1 MDCASLL
8 VLCSAGV
15 PRDLVAR
22 AVSASAPAV
31 SGDDLKCAIRSGAP
45 IGCTL
50 AAGHAAGLIPHP
62 KTEAG
67 DDYAI
72 SPVGAWTVTKSR
84 FSGEWGTTAG
94 TGAAWIVWP
103 QGVALPSDPGV
114 AGNPMKGAG
123 ISAWCPEDPCR
134 GIEARASLLFTS
146 LMPSE
151 IVEWSVG
158 GGEWTRLFGG
168 DLPYLPAA
176 ALGSADS
183 AEVRWTAPQYAIT
196 AVFSLDGAPLAINQL
211 AEECAKRC
219 AAGGRQ

>member
-8 VLCSAGV
+8 VLCNAGV
-15 PRDLVAR
+15 PEDVVAR
-22 AVSASAPAV
+22 AVSASGPSD
-31 SGDDLKCAIRSGAP
+31 SGEDLKCAIRSGAR
-45 IGCTL
+45 IGCTM

-72 SPVGAWTVTKSR
+72 SPVGAWNVVKSK
-84 FSGEWGTTAG
+84 FSGEWSTSAG
-94 TGAAWIVWP
+94 TRAAWIVWP
-103 QGVALPSDPGV
+103 HGVELPSDVNV
-114 AGNPMKGAG
+114 AGNPMKGASIVAG
-123 ISAWCPEDPCR
+123 CANDPCR
-134 GIEARASLLFTS
+134 GIEARAFLLFTS
-146 LMPSE
+146 LIPSE

-168 DLPYLPAA
+168 DLAYLPTA
-176 ALGSADS
+176 ALRSADS